1 MTPSL
6 FFIYD
11 PQDAQ
16 YLSQIEK
23 QLQVLVD
30 NGLIIVWHQ
39 GKLAAGSNRYA
50 VTETELGKA
59 QIILPIVSADFFNS
73 DNCRGLLKDAYK
85 QGKQIVPIIA
95 SSCLWDMNDIL
106 ANKSPIPKKPND
118 TEATP
123 ISDWKEPT
131 MAYAAIARAIGEVV
145 KHFAPPVVVPTPEMD
160 TKNSNNPLNNNH
172 NMSTQNLVFENG
184 YALLIGV
191 GKDLPAT
198 INDATALRNL
208 LINPNIAAF
217 PEGQVQLLTEKQ
229 VTRQGVLDALSKLK
243 QQVGNNPDASVI
255 ISYAGHGDVDANGQY
270 SLRTYD
276 YIKRQSDDPLWGDEF
291 TEAVNAI
298 PSKKKLVI
306 LDCCHAGGVRGN
318 KKNNHSTLIKQ
329 LEKGGGSA
337 ILAACKDDE
346 TAADLGTNGLFTKVL
361 LQALE
366 TEPMRTNKNGYIALT
381 DIMNYFTTN
390 FNKILA
396 QERPNHKQTPIISN
410 LQNYSLTEDFIVCAY
425 NIVKARGSWQISEQ
439 QSESEKRPIS
449 DLPPTNAN
457 TINTTGNNN
466 IVIQESNNNTININT
481 HPQNTSQPNDHNMP
495 NNIRT
500 TTVELIRKAKLQEAL
515 TFLAQQFPDNTE
527 IAELQRRYSDNEK
540 DNRRGIIDRR
550 DYDIRRNTITATLL
564 DLLNEL

>member
-11 PQDAQ
+11 SKDAK
-16 YLSQIEK
+16 YLSEIEK
-23 QLQVLVD
+23 QLQVLV
-30 NGLIIVWHQ
+30 NNKTLNYWHEGLLPPGVEWRKVRDEQLHNADIV
-39 GKLAAGSNRYA
+39 
-50 VTETELGKA
+50 
-59 QIILPIVSADFFNS
+59 LPIVSANFLAS
-73 DNCRGLLKDAYK
+73 DNCMGLLEDAHK

-95 SSCLWDMNDIL
+95 NHCLWDMNDIL
-106 ANKSPIPKKPND
+106 AKQSPIPKKPKD

-131 MAYAAIARAIGEVV
+131 KAYAAIVRAIREAV
-145 KHFAPPVVVPTPEMD
+145 KHLSPPVVVPAPEMD

-229 VTRQGVLDALSKLK
+229 ATRQGVLDALSKLK

-255 ISYAGHGDVDANGQY
+255 ISYAGHGDIDANGQY
-270 SLRTYD
+270 FLLTYD

-329 LEKGGGSA
+329 LEKGKGSA
-337 ILAACKDDE
+337 ILAACNDDE
-346 TAADLGTNGLFTKVL
+346 TALDLQVLGTGKHGLFTQVL
-361 LQALE
+361 LNALK
-366 TEPMRTNKNGYIALT
+366 TPPNRTNNDGYIHFT
-381 DIMNYFTTN
+381 DIMNYFGNN
-390 FNKILA
+390 FAKELKKAN
-396 QERPNHKQTPIISN
+396 PNHSQSPIISN
-410 LQNYSLTEDFIVCAY
+410 LENYSLSENFVICAY
-425 NIVKARGSWQISEQ
+425 NIARARGSWQISEQ
-439 QSESEKRPIS
+439 QSEPEKRPIS
-449 DLPPTNAN
+449 DLP
-457 TINTTGNNN
+457 
-466 IVIQESNNNTININT
+466 
-481 HPQNTSQPNDHNMP
+481 QNTPQPNDHNMP
-495 NNIRT
+495 NNIK
-500 TTVELIRKAKLQEAL
+500 TTVNNFIAAGKTKAAL
-515 TFLAQQFPDNTE
+515 DFLSSQYPNNDAIERLKGDFKN
-527 IAELQRRYSDNEK
+527 NET
-540 DNRRGIIDRR
+540 DYIINNIIDRTTYTR
-550 DYDIRRNTITATLL
+550 ELARINIAIQRLTDTL
-564 DLLNEL
+564 

>member
-11 PQDAQ
+11 SKDAK
-16 YLSQIEK
+16 YLSEIEK
-23 QLQVLVD
+23 QLQVLV
-30 NGLIIVWHQ
+30 NNKTLNYWHEGLLPPGVEWRKVRDEQ
-39 GKLAAGSNRYA
+39 LRTADM
-50 VTETELGKA
+50 V
-59 QIILPIVSADFFNS
+59 LPIVSANFLAS
-73 DNCRGLLKDAYK
+73 DNCTGLLEDADK

-95 SSCLWDMNDIL
+95 SHCLWDMNDIL
-106 ANKSPIPKKPND
+106 AKQSPIPKKPKD

-123 ISDWKEPT
+123 ISDWNEPT
-131 MAYAAIARAIGEVV
+131 KAYAAIVRAIREAA
-145 KHFAPPVVVPTPEMD
+145 KHLAPPAVVPAPEMD

-198 INDATALRNL
+198 VNDATALRNL

-229 VTRQGVLDALSKLK
+229 ATRQGVLDALSKLK

-276 YIKRQSDDPLWGDEF
+276 YITRQSDDPLWGDEF

-329 LEKGGGSA
+329 LEKGKGSA
-337 ILAACKDDE
+337 IFAACNDDD
-346 TAADLGTNGLFTKVL
+346 TAIDLKCL
-361 LQALE
+361 
-366 TEPMRTNKNGYIALT
+366 
-381 DIMNYFTTN
+381 
-390 FNKILA
+390 
-396 QERPNHKQTPIISN
+396 
-410 LQNYSLTEDFIVCAY
+410 
-425 NIVKARGSWQISEQ
+425 
-439 QSESEKRPIS
+439 
-449 DLPPTNAN
+449 
-457 TINTTGNNN
+457 
-466 IVIQESNNNTININT
+466 
-481 HPQNTSQPNDHNMP
+481 
-495 NNIRT
+495 
-500 TTVELIRKAKLQEAL
+500 
-515 TFLAQQFPDNTE
+515 
-527 IAELQRRYSDNEK
+527 
-540 DNRRGIIDRR
+540 
-550 DYDIRRNTITATLL
+550 
-564 DLLNEL
+564 